1 MTDII
6 TPLGTPVTFKC
17 VKKASE
23 NNIGWKAYLSS
34 GERLYGSSQANNLN
48 NLVPL
53 GIDIIYP
60 NLTTSTLHFN
70 ATDDRVIAVE
80 CLFFDSSIGNTVVSN
95 RISINVVGKLCFIVL
110 QGFIHKFFLQGKL
123 LIRYLYQV

>member
-1 MTDII
+1 MADII

-17 VKKASE
+17 VQKASG
-23 NNIGWKAYLSS
+23 NNLGWRAYLSS
-34 GERLYGSSQANNLN
+34 GERKFGSSQVN

-53 GIDIIYP
+53 GIDIVYP

-80 CLFFDSSIGNTVVSN
+80 CLFFDFFLGIIVVSN
-95 RISINVVGKLCFIVL
+95 KISINVVGKFASLSYTVSY
-110 QGFIHKFFLQGKL
+110 K
-123 LIRYLYQV
+123 